1 MLSMLCRSSLDHQ
14 GGVVQGI
21 RDDVLQKIRRTSSQ
35 QCWRWLI
42 FWRKDHEELKNP
54 ENNPWIPN
62 HPEDN
67 PWILGD
73 SWGFMIHGIY
83 FQDSWGDPGGWVD
96 LMRLENRN
104 GEHVNLGLGK
114 QAESGCTWFI
124 LLFYGCFRPWVYL
137 VYLLLRCVLPF
148 SPSLGSFL
156 WSCLPVLPKMIIK
169 FNQEWWYR
177 FPIESSPAIK
187 IFRGIPMTPWNHDK
201 NPSIFWWFLLVFS
214 STCSSW
220 YYHG

>member
-1 MLSMLCRSSLDHQ
+1 M
-14 GGVVQGI
+14 
-21 RDDVLQKIRRTSSQ
+21 
-35 QCWRWLI
+35 
-42 FWRKDHEELKNP
+42 KNP

-67 PWILGD
+67 PWILGG
-73 SWGFMIHGIY
+73 SSGFMIHGIY
-83 FQDSWGDPGGWVD
+83 FQDSWGDPGGCVD

-156 WSCLPVLPKMIIK
+156 WSCLPVLPKMMYSPKLTSNSIK
-169 FNQEWWYR
+169 NDDIV
-177 FPIESSPAIK
+177 FPI
-187 IFRGIPMTPWNHDK
+187 FTCHQDIPWYSHDSMK
-201 NPSIFWWFLLVFS
+201 SR
-214 STCSSW
+214 
-220 YYHG
+220 